1 MSTDLKTHTHI
12 QEVRE
17 LPDEM
22 QNVTRES
29 NVTNAMLQKKKS
41 HQREKMEKMMTKL
54 TNFETKWS
62 LED

>member
-1 MSTDLKTHTHI
+1 
-12 QEVRE
+12 
-17 LPDEM
+17 M

-54 TNFETKWS
+54 TNFGNKWS